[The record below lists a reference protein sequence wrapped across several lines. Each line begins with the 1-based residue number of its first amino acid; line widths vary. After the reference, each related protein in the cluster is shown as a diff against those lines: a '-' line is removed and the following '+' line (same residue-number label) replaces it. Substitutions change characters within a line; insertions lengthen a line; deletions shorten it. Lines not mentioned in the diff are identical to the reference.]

1 MILFI
6 LFCVECMSI
15 LGPPENLTLRTALS
29 PTVTIE
35 WNAPLSSGRLSYR
48 LTIQGI
54 TSYFIEDVTSHS
66 ITADGVNVL
75 FNTPY
80 NIEVTAIDA
89 QRHESSPASIEIE
102 IPANGIYI
110 QGLFSGVNTC
120 VCVCMGCYVLIYIS
134 IAPPTPFINASF
146 KCVYMEL
153 SWTVSVKAGIS
164 LAYSHNCKHE
174 HNNILIPVWDSI

>member
-1 MILFI
+1 MISFI
-6 LFCVECMSI
+6 LFCAECMSL

-35 WNAPLSSGRLSYR
+35 WNAPLSSGGLNYQ

-75 FNTPY
+75 FNTLY

-89 QRHESSPASIEIE
+89 QSHESSPASIEIE
-102 IPANGIYI
+102 IPANGIIKVY
-110 QGLFSGVNTC
+110 SMVC
-120 VCVCMGCYVLIYIS
+120 MHVCVCMGCYVLIYIS

-164 LAYSHNCKHE
+164 LAYSHNCKH
-174 HNNILIPVWDSI
+174 